1 MGNNSLQTTEK
12 SLRSIAKRYENVK
25 YSVGLAVL
33 FLMKGTSAFSDENMI
48 LEAEKQKDIL
58 TDVKEAK
65 EEVKETKKVVQVA
78 PKLKASWVN
87 MQFGA
92 NDMYSNFFAT
102 AKTKV
107 DKTSIVK
114 SEKSILVA
122 SSDNSTSLPMF
133 AKLLSDIE
141 ETTENR
147 TEVLTSIANKE
158 ETATPTMEEI
168 RASKQELR
176 SSVGNLQDKI
186 DTTRRENNKEIDGL
200 RLELIKLMEQ
210 GDQVVKSPWA
220 SWQFGA
226 NYIYSKW
233 NGRYKGSGD
242 KSEKY
247 AFEGVFVRGNWWENN
262 VSPDSKAYSK
272 LEISSSGKNSS
283 LTNRRKNV
291 DYGLVKTV
299 PVVDKGVPFIIE
311 PVININTPPLPNLNI
326 NPVAVNP
333 NIAFNIPKVNTM
345 SFEEI
350 TVNKIEP
357 NVFEPP
363 ALNEV
368 STGFAQG
375 QEIGLNTNQ
384 NYIVSNSTVN
394 LVDNNVNI
402 KIKDTGYEGNGKF
415 SWDGHSDNRSRTNRP
430 AVGGVHGTT
439 DAAYSYIHTAVTPPT
454 PPIASEYSS
463 NSNSPGLGFL
473 DDSIT
478 RTDKKFPMNTNWRP
492 VGDPSRREY
501 GPSSQQVF
509 LNVLTDSFNLD
520 GTGKTLTFEN
530 HTTDPWSNTS
540 NGLVRTNTVRV
551 ISVNH
556 AYGSVNKTID
566 FNLNADLRIFGRD
579 GYNDKM
585 TTGNPKNSNPAPHM
599 TVGIEHQ
606 AYGSVAAR
614 AINNGTMTL
623 EKDSKK
629 TGGLATYMV
638 GMTAMVEDYGDYGH
652 TLSPDDPNANVGID
666 PTWYLKDGDT
676 DAAGVSSNKW
686 KYRRQAPWESTLE
699 NKGTI
704 KVNSI
709 DSIGMDFA
717 EYTFRADLAG
727 TMYQSDNISGSTPNP
742 KGKLPAYNNKGSL
755 NIYARVGN
763 IELNSE
769 DPDGG
774 VYSGIQGSY
783 GLRVPNIFK
792 TADNSQVYYDE
803 TVIDGSLNAGNP
815 KGIVANGSH
824 NVGVSISKLI
834 TGSDRVRRYHKGEL
848 GTQPVDGAKAY
859 LVARPNTDP
868 IGNIYNLN
876 ILVNGKENVGLLRKS
891 DYMQGNK
898 YDLGGFMPGLARSKN
913 DFLITDSHVQSID
926 FSKDAK
932 GGVLFRTDKY
942 GIDLAKN
949 NFTVTAM
956 ENQNKDAS
964 GNDMYNIVMLA
975 NGSVN
980 SVVAGAPAEDNLNA
994 NNPVKVKNTKPITIG
1009 STANTGFNMVGLMA
1023 YKGGEFENNSDVTL
1037 NTKHSIALVVEG
1049 EGVRGANKKESSGTS
1064 NNSNIKVTGNNSIAV
1079 YNNGRNYTMNGGE
1092 INISGEK
1099 NVGVFA
1105 AGIPT
1110 YDHAGNITGYSN
1122 LATTTLNNG
1131 SLKVAGKGSVGLY
1144 ANGGSDIKLNT
1155 MTNML
1160 VKENSL
1166 LFYGIKHNT
1175 DYSQLELV
1183 GTNTATIE
1191 KGAYAFYF
1199 KNSNLLNQVVKPGS
1213 TGKLELTLQ
1222 DGATLNIIE
1231 GDGTTPVLL
1240 SNIPTVT
1247 LNTGTDNEI
1256 VPGIVIKAA
1265 SGNYITTKSTK
1276 VNLQMDVDSNLDDK
1290 NDRYLNSEFSSSSV
1304 TLMPGKT
1311 ISGSGALTTAD
1322 TSAEK
1327 VEKAKVA
1334 IAQSNV
1340 STLRSA
1346 VKLTNNGTI
1355 NFTGTGMA
1363 GIVGEYSEI
1372 NNNSTINVTG
1382 ANSTGIISANG
1393 SLATNNGT
1401 INIGNGGT
1409 GLAGI
1414 NYLGVTA
1421 TPASSIPTYGNQSIE
1436 LVHNGN
1442 IVSTGNSAAIGV
1454 LASDLKSVVDKNGTT
1469 LNITNA
1475 NAAKITL
1482 GNNSLIDVSS
1492 ATGGVGV
1499 YSKGLLRNGRMAS
1512 VIDNGSKIKLNTNGI
1527 GLYLEGTE
1535 LTAASA
1541 GSIESVNNTT
1551 AKGIYTDSNVNS
1563 AKNITLLGDK
1573 SIAIHNFGKNTQ
1585 YTTDININNSGNIKL
1600 GDSSDRND
1608 PSIGIYAKYA
1618 NVNHQGTIEAGNRS
1632 LGIFSDTLLNLNLHS
1647 NGSIK
1652 VGNEGLGVYKK
1663 QGTANIDGTITT
1675 GNSAAAVYADNNA
1688 TINNNST
1695 TVSVGDNSFG
1705 FIVLNNGNNIYNGSA
1720 TSKFTMGSKSVYLYK
1735 TGANGT
1741 VNSATTVRSNGIS
1754 STAFYAKDGGKIT
1767 NTGNVD
1773 FSNSVGSV
1781 GAYASAGEVYNSGN
1795 ITVGASDIQN
1805 NYYAIGMATQNGGR
1819 VVNNLGATI
1828 NVTGN
1833 YGIGM
1838 FAEGAGSRA
1847 ENYGTIDIS
1856 GNGELIGAYGMY
1868 LNNGAYGLN
1877 QGTIRTGRYSN
1888 DSQKSDSF
1896 GVAVLNGATLENR
1909 GTIDIDM
1916 ANSYGIY
1923 IKNGIIKNYGTINVS
1938 GAGSVGIRNKDGKDE
1953 HGNPITDSSLS
1964 AIPVNATNGA
1974 SGHIDE
1980 SGVGPQPA
1988 VAGSTNISPTGVVTI
2003 NGKVVPIHDL
2013 TPGPNPIVDKN
2024 YAFSNVGI
2032 YVDTLGRTNPINWV
2046 DGFNP
2051 STDNDLIIGAEAA
2064 ELSTSKAIKIGRNI
2078 MSPYLREY
2086 QLVAATTRVNLN
2098 AISGSLTW
2106 TAQQIP
2112 GASGLPEE
2120 VIMAKIPYTDFVT
2133 KQENAWNF
2141 ADGLEQRYGV
2151 EPVGSRE
2158 KEVFNKLNSIGKNER
2173 VLLTQAYD
2181 EMMGHQY
2188 ANTQQRVYTTGS
2200 ILNTE
2205 FNYLRN
2211 EWRTASKDSNKI
2223 KTFGNKGEYK
2233 TDTAGVIDYKYDAYG
2248 VAYVHEDEDVK
2259 LGRDIGW
2266 YTGIVHNTFK
2276 FKDIGN
2282 SKEKQLQA
2290 KVGLLKS
2297 VPFDDNNSLNW
2308 TISGDIFA
2316 GYNKMHRKFLVVNEI
2331 FNAKSKYYTY
2341 GIGVKN
2347 EIGKEFRLS
2356 ESFTLRPYGSLRVE
2370 YGKISKIREKSGE
2383 IKLEVKNTDYISIKP
2398 EAGIQ
2403 LGFKEYFGRKLF
2415 TTTLGVAYENEL
2427 GRIANVKNKGRVAD
2441 TSADWFDIRGD
2452 KEDRRGNVKTD
2463 LTFGLDNTRVGV
2475 TANIGYDTKGEN
2487 LRGGLGLRVIF

>member
-1 MGNNSLQTTEK
+1 MNKHLRETEQY
-12 SLRSIAKRYENVK
+12 LRSIAKRGK
-25 YSVGLAVL
+25 GIKFSIGMIIL
-33 FLMKGTSAFSDENMI
+33 FLMMGVGAFS
-48 LEAEKQKDIL
+48 
-58 TDVKEAK
+58 
-65 EEVKETKKVVQVA
+65 EEVSGTQTD
-78 PKLKASWVN
+78 
-87 MQFGA
+87 G
-92 NDMYSNFFAT
+92 T
-102 AKTKV
+102 
-107 DKTSIVK
+107 
-114 SEKSILVA
+114 
-122 SSDNSTSLPMF
+122 
-133 AKLLSDIE
+133 
-141 ETTENR
+141 
-147 TEVLTSIANKE
+147 LTR
-158 ETATPTMEEI
+158 EEI
-168 RASKQELR
+168 ATSKENLKN
-176 SSVGNLQDKI
+176 SVGSLQSKI
-186 DTTRRENNKEIDGL
+186 NAAREENKKGLAGL
-200 RLELIKLMEQ
+200 RLELIQLMEQ

-226 NYIYSKW
+226 NYMYSKW
-233 NGRYKGSGD
+233 NGTYKGKGD
-242 KSEKY
+242 KAEKY
-247 AFEGVFVRGNWWENN
+247 PFEGVFVRGNWWENN

-283 LTNRRKNV
+283 LTNKRKNV
-291 DYGLVKTV
+291 DYGLVKTQH
-299 PVVDKGVPFIIE
+299 VVDTGVPFIIE

-350 TVNKIEP
+350 TVNRIEP

-363 ALNEV
+363 ALDEV

-402 KIKDTGYEGNGKF
+402 KIKDTGYEGSGKF

-430 AVGGVHGTT
+430 AEGGVHGTT
-439 DAAYSYIHTAVTPPT
+439 DAAYSYIHTAGAPV
-454 PPIASEYSS
+454 ASEYSS
-463 NSNSPGLGFL
+463 STTSPGLGFL

-492 VGDPSRREY
+492 VGDPARREY

-520 GTGKTLTFEN
+520 GAGKTLTFEN

-652 TLSPDDPNANVGID
+652 TLSPDDPNANAGID
-666 PTWYLKDGDT
+666 STWYLKDGDT
-676 DAAGVSSNKW
+676 DAAGISNNKW

-699 NKGTI
+699 NRGTI

-742 KGKLPAYNNKGSL
+742 KGKIPAYNNKGSL

-834 TGSDRVRRYHKGEL
+834 TGSDRVRRYQAGEL
-848 GTQPVDGAKAY
+848 ATQPVDGAKAY
-859 LVARPNTDP
+859 LVARPTTDP

-891 DYMQGNK
+891 DYMQGSK
-898 YDLGGFMPGLARSKN
+898 YDLNGFMPGLARSKG
-913 DFLITDSHVQSID
+913 DFVITDSHVQSID

-956 ENQNKDAS
+956 ENQNKDTS

-980 SVVAGAPAEDNLNA
+980 SVVTGAPAEDNLDVNV
-994 NNPVKVKNTKPITIG
+994 PVKVKNTKAITIG

-1023 YKGGEFENNSDVTL
+1023 YKGGEFQNNADVTL

-1049 EGVRGANKKESSGTS
+1049 EGVRGANKKGSSGTS
-1064 NNSNIKVTGNNSIAV
+1064 NNSNVKVTGDNSIAV
-1079 YNNGRNYTMNGGE
+1079 YNNGRTYEMNGGE

-1099 NVGVFA
+1099 NVGVYTS
-1105 AGIPT
+1105 GT
-1110 YDHAGNITGYSN
+1110 TN
-1122 LATTTLNNG
+1122 LGTTTLNNG
-1131 SLKVAGKGSVGLY
+1131 SLKVSGKGSIGLY
-1144 ANGGSDIKLNT
+1144 ADGGSDIKLNN

-1160 VKENSL
+1160 IKENSL
-1166 LFYGIKHNT
+1166 LFYGIKNNT

-1199 KNSNLLNQVVKPGS
+1199 KNENLLDRVVKAGS
-1213 TGKLELTLQ
+1213 TGKIELTLK

-1240 SNIPTVT
+1240 SNIPDTT
-1247 LNTGTDNEI
+1247 LNTSGDYEI
-1256 VPGIVIKAA
+1256 KPGIIIKGT

-1276 VNLQMDVDSNLDDK
+1276 VNLQMDMDSNLDNK

-1311 ISGSGALTTAD
+1311 ISGSGVLTTAD

-1327 VEKAKVA
+1327 VEKSKVA

-1346 VKLTNNGTI
+1346 VKLTNKGTI
-1355 NFTGTGMA
+1355 NFTGNNMA

-1372 NNNSTINVTG
+1372 NNESVINVTG
-1382 ANSTGIISANG
+1382 TDSTGIISANG

-1421 TPASSIPTYGNQSIE
+1421 TPASSIPTYGNQSID

-1454 LASDLKSVVDKNGTT
+1454 LAIDLKSVVDKNGVTN
-1469 LNITNA
+1469 NITNA
-1475 NAAKITL
+1475 NATKITL

-1492 ATGGVGV
+1492 AAGGVGV
-1499 YSKGLLRNGRMAS
+1499 YSKGLLRNNVMAN
-1512 VIDNGSKIKLNTNGI
+1512 VNDNGSKIKLNTNGI

-1535 LTAASA
+1535 LTAAAA

-1573 SIAIHNFGKNTQ
+1573 SIAIHNFGKNSQ

-1608 PSIGIYAKYA
+1608 PSIGIYTKYA
-1618 NVNHQGTIEAGNRS
+1618 NVNHQGTIETGNRS
-1632 LGIFSDTLLNLNLHS
+1632 LGIFSETPLSLTS

-1652 VGNEGLGVYKK
+1652 VGNEGLGIYKK
-1663 QGTANIDGTITT
+1663 QGVATINGDITT
-1675 GNSAAAVYADNNA
+1675 GNSGTAVYADNNV

-1695 TVSVGDNSFG
+1695 NINVGDNSFG
-1705 FIVLNNGNNIYNGSA
+1705 FILLNNGTNNYNSSA
-1720 TSKFTMGSKSVYLYK
+1720 TSNFTMGSKSVYLYK
-1735 TGANGT
+1735 TGANGVANT
-1741 VNSATTVRSNGIS
+1741 ATTVRSNGIS
-1754 STAFYAKDGGKIT
+1754 STAFYAKDGAKIT
-1767 NTGNVD
+1767 NTGTVD
-1773 FSNSVGSV
+1773 FSNSIGSV

-1795 ITVGASDIQN
+1795 ITVGRSDIEN
-1805 NYYAIGMATQNGGR
+1805 NYYAIGMAAQNGGR
-1819 VVNNLGATI
+1819 IVNNPGATI

-1868 LNNGAYGLN
+1868 LNNRAYGLN
-1877 QGTIRTGRYSN
+1877 MGTIKTGRYSN

-1923 IKNGIIKNYGTINVS
+1923 IKNGIIKNYGTINIS

-1953 HGNPITDSSLS
+1953 NGNHITEADLAAA
-1964 AIPVNATNGA
+1964 AINASNGANAYVNATSA
-1974 SGHIDE
+1974 ST
-1980 SGVGPQPA
+1980 QPA
-1988 VAGSTNISPTGVVTI
+1988 IAGSTMISPSGVVTI
-2003 NGKVVPIHDL
+2003 GGKVIPIHDL
-2013 TPGPNPIVDKN
+2013 TPGPNPTVNQN

-2032 YVDTLGRTNPINWV
+2032 YIDTLGRTNPINWV

-2051 STDNDLIIGAEAA
+2051 LVDNDLIIGAEAA
-2064 ELSTSKAIKIGRNI
+2064 ELSTSKAIKIGKNI
-2078 MSPYLREY
+2078 MSPYLNQY
-2086 QLVAATTRVNLN
+2086 QSLTTGSAVTLN
-2098 AISGSLTW
+2098 AISGALTW

-2112 GASGLPEE
+2112 GDSGLPEE

-2158 KEVFNKLNSIGKNER
+2158 KELFNKLNSIGKNER

-2188 ANTQQRVYTTGS
+2188 ANTQQRVYRTGS
-2200 ILNTE
+2200 ILNKE

-2223 KTFGNKGEYK
+2223 KTFGAKGEYK
-2233 TDTAGVIDYKYDAYG
+2233 TDTAGVIDYKYNAYG
-2248 VAYVHEDEDVK
+2248 VAYVHEDEDIK
-2259 LGRDIGW
+2259 LGKGIGW

-2290 KVGLLKS
+2290 KFGLLKS

-2308 TISGDIFA
+2308 TISGDIFV

-2331 FNAKSKYYTY
+2331 FNARSKYYTY
-2341 GIGVKN
+2341 GIGIQN

-2383 IKLEVKNTDYISIKP
+2383 IKLEVKNTDYVSIKP
-2398 EAGIQ
+2398 ELGVQ
-2403 LGFKEYFGRKLF
+2403 LGFKQFFGSKLF

-2441 TSADWFDIRGD
+2441 TTADWFNIRGD

-2475 TANIGYDTKGEN
+2475 TANVGYDTKGEN

>member
-1 MGNNSLQTTEK
+1 MNEHLRQTEQY
-12 SLRSIAKRYENVK
+12 LRSLSKK
-25 YSVGLAVL
+25 YKSIKFSIGMVIL
-33 FLMKGTSAFSDENMI
+33 FLMMGVGAFSE
-48 LEAEKQKDIL
+48 EVSSTQKDGVL
-58 TDVKEAK
+58 TRDE
-65 EEVKETKKVVQVA
+65 
-78 PKLKASWVN
+78 
-87 MQFGA
+87 
-92 NDMYSNFFAT
+92 
-102 AKTKV
+102 
-107 DKTSIVK
+107 I
-114 SEKSILVA
+114 A
-122 SSDNSTSLPMF
+122 SS
-133 AKLLSDIE
+133 K
-141 ETTENR
+141 EN
-147 TEVLTSIANKE
+147 LKN
-158 ETATPTMEEI
+158 
-168 RASKQELR
+168 
-176 SSVGNLQDKI
+176 SVGSLQSKI
-186 DTTRRENNKEIDGL
+186 NAAREENKKGLAGL
-200 RLELIKLMEQ
+200 RLELIQLMEQ

-226 NYIYSKW
+226 NYMYSKW
-233 NGRYKGSGD
+233 NGTYKGKGD
-242 KSEKY
+242 KPEKY
-247 AFEGVFVRGNWWENN
+247 AFEGVFERGNWWENN

-326 NPVAVNP
+326 NPVTVNP
-333 NIAFNIPKVNTM
+333 NIGFNIPKVNTM

-402 KIKDTGYEGNGKF
+402 KIKDTGYEGSGKF

-439 DAAYSYIHTAVTPPT
+439 DSTYSYIHTAGTPVV
-454 PPIASEYSS
+454 SEYSS

-520 GTGKTLTFEN
+520 GAGKTLTFEN

-585 TTGNPKNSNPAPHM
+585 TTGNPKNANPAPHM

-652 TLSPDDPNANVGID
+652 TLSPNDPNANVGID

-676 DAAGVSSNKW
+676 DAAGVSNNKW

-699 NKGTI
+699 NRGTI

-742 KGKLPAYNNKGSL
+742 KGKIPAYNNKGSL

-891 DYMQGNK
+891 DYMQGSK

-913 DFLITDSHVQSID
+913 DFVITDSHVQSID

-980 SVVAGAPAEDNLNA
+980 SVVTGASAEDNLDVNI
-994 NNPVKVKNTKPITIG
+994 PVKVQNTEAITIG

-1023 YKGGEFENNSDVTL
+1023 YKGGEFQNKADITL

-1049 EGVRGANKKESSGTS
+1049 EGVRGANKKASSGTS
-1064 NNSNIKVTGNNSIAV
+1064 TNSNIKVTGNNSIAV

-1110 YDHAGNITGYSN
+1110 YDHLGNITGYSN

-1144 ANGGSDIKLNT
+1144 ANGGSDIKLDT

-1340 STLRSA
+1340 GSSRSA
-1346 VKLTNNGTI
+1346 VKLTNKGTI

-1372 NNNSTINVTG
+1372 NNDSVINVTG
-1382 ANSTGIISANG
+1382 TDSTGIISANG

-1421 TPASSIPTYGNQSIE
+1421 TPASSIPSYGNQSIE
-1436 LVHNGN
+1436 LVHNGK

-1454 LASDLKSVVDKNGTT
+1454 LASDLKSVVDKNGLTH
-1469 LNITNA
+1469 NITNA

-1482 GNNSLIDVSS
+1482 GNGSLIDVSS

-1499 YSKGLLRNGRMAS
+1499 YSKGLLRNGIMAS

-1535 LTAASA
+1535 LTAAAA

-1573 SIAIHNFGKNTQ
+1573 SIAIHNFGKNSQ
-1585 YTTDININNSGNIKL
+1585 YGANNIDITNTGNIKI

-1608 PSIGIYAKYA
+1608 PSIGIYTKYA
-1618 NVNHQGTIEAGNRS
+1618 NVNHHGIIETGSKS
-1632 LGIFSDTLLNLNLHS
+1632 LGIFSESPLNLTLHS

-1652 VGNEGLGVYKK
+1652 VENEGLGVYKK
-1663 QGTANIDGTITT
+1663 QGTADINGTIIT

-1767 NTGNVD
+1767 NTGLVD

-1847 ENYGTIDIS
+1847 ENYGTIDIAGS
-1856 GNGELIGAYGMY
+1856 GELKGAYGMY
-1868 LNNGAYGLN
+1868 LNDNAYGLN
-1877 QGTIRTGRYSN
+1877 MGTIKTGRYSN
-1888 DSQKSDSF
+1888 DNQKSASY

-1916 ANSYGIY
+1916 KNSYGIY

-1938 GAGSVGIRNKDGKDE
+1938 GSGSVGIRNKDGKDE
-1953 HGNPITDSSLS
+1953 HGNPITDASLS

-2098 AISGSLTW
+2098 AISGALTW

-2205 FNYLRN
+2205 FDYLRN

-2233 TDTAGVIDYKYDAYG
+2233 TDTAGVIDYKYNAYG
-2248 VAYVHEDEDVK
+2248 VAYVHEDEDIK
-2259 LGRDIGW
+2259 LGKGIGW
-2266 YTGIVHNTFK
+2266 YTGIVENTFK

-2331 FNAKSKYYTY
+2331 FNARSRYYTY
-2341 GIGVKN
+2341 GIGLKN
-2347 EIGKEFRLS
+2347 ELAKEFRLS
-2356 ESFTLRPYGSLRVE
+2356 ESFVLRPYGALRLE

-2383 IKLEVKNTDYISIKP
+2383 IKLEVKNTDYVSIKP
-2398 EAGIQ
+2398 ELGVQ
-2403 LGFKEYFGRKLF
+2403 LGFKHFFGRRLF

-2427 GRIANVKNKGRVAD
+2427 GRIANAKNKGRVAD
-2441 TSADWFDIRGD
+2441 TTADWFNIRGD
-2452 KEDRRGNVKTD
+2452 KEDRKGNVKTD
-2463 LTFGLDNTRVGV
+2463 LTFGLDNTRIGV

-2487 LRGGLGLRVIF
+2487 LRGGLGLRIIF

>member
-33 FLMKGTSAFSDENMI
+33 FLMKGTSAFSDGNVI
-48 LEAEKQKDIL
+48 QEAEKQKDIL
-58 TDVKEAK
+58 TDVKEVK

-78 PKLKASWVN
+78 PKMKASWVN

-92 NDMYSNFFAT
+92 NDMYSNYFAT
-102 AKTKV
+102 PKSKL
-107 DKTSIVK
+107 DKGSIAK
-114 SEKSILVA
+114 SEKTVLVA
-122 SSDNSTSLPMF
+122 SADNSGSLPMF

-186 DTTRRENNKEIDGL
+186 DTARRENKKEINGL
-200 RLELIKLMEQ
+200 RLELIQLMEQ

-220 SWQFGA
+220 SWQFGV

-242 KSEKY
+242 KSQKY

-350 TVNKIEP
+350 IVNKIEP

-402 KIKDTGYEGNGKF
+402 KIKDTGYEGSGKF

-439 DAAYSYIHTAVTPPT
+439 DAGYSYIHTAVTFPT

-520 GTGKTLTFEN
+520 GAGKTLTFEN

-585 TTGNPKNSNPAPHM
+585 TTGNPKNANPAPHM

-606 AYGSVAAR
+606 AYGSVAAI

-717 EYTFRADLAG
+717 EYTFRADLVG

-898 YDLGGFMPGLARSKN
+898 YDLGGFMPGLTRSKG
-913 DFLITDSHVQSID
+913 DFVITDSHVQSID

-964 GNDMYNIVMLA
+964 GNDMYNIAMLA

-980 SVVAGAPAEDNLNA
+980 SVVAGAPAEDNLDVNV
-994 NNPVKVKNTKPITIG
+994 PVKVKNTKPITIG

-1023 YKGGEFENNSDVTL
+1023 YKGGEFENKADITL

-1049 EGVRGANKKESSGTS
+1049 EGVRGANKKASSGTS
-1064 NNSNIKVTGNNSIAV
+1064 TNSNIKVTGNNSIAV

-1110 YDHAGNITGYSN
+1110 YDHLGNITGYSN

-1144 ANGGSDIKLNT
+1144 ANGGSDIKLDT

-1304 TLMPGKT
+1304 TLMTGKT

-1340 STLRSA
+1340 GSSRSV

-1436 LVHNGN
+1436 LVHNGK

-1454 LASDLKSVVDKNGTT
+1454 LASDLKSVVDKNGLTH
-1469 LNITNA
+1469 NITNA

-1482 GNNSLIDVSS
+1482 GNGSLIDVSS

-1499 YSKGLLRNGRMAS
+1499 YSKGLLRNGVMAN
-1512 VIDNGSKIKLNTNGI
+1512 VTDNGSKIKLNTNGI

-1535 LTAASA
+1535 LTATA
-1541 GSIESVNNTT
+1541 GSIESINNTT

-1741 VNSATTVRSNGIS
+1741 INSATTVRSNGIS

-1773 FSNSVGSV
+1773 FSNSIGSV

-1795 ITVGASDIQN
+1795 ITIGRSDIEN
-1805 NYYAIGMATQNGGR
+1805 NYYAIGMATQNGGKI
-1819 VVNNLGATI
+1819 VNNPGSTI

-1847 ENYGTIDIS
+1847 ENYGTIDIAGS
-1856 GNGELIGAYGMY
+1856 GELKGAYGMY
-1868 LNNGAYGLN
+1868 LNDNAYGLN
-1877 QGTIRTGRYSN
+1877 MGTIKTGRYSN
-1888 DSQKSDSF
+1888 DNQKSASY

-1916 ANSYGIY
+1916 KNSYGIY

-1953 HGNPITDSSLS
+1953 HGNPITNTSLS

-2098 AISGSLTW
+2098 AISGALTW

-2112 GASGLPEE
+2112 GPSGLPEE

-2233 TDTAGVIDYKYDAYG
+2233 TDTAGVIDYKYNAYG

-2266 YTGIVHNTFK
+2266 YTGIVHNTFR

-2487 LRGGLGLRVIF
+2487 LRGGVGLRVIF